1 MRFAFRFNP
10 SSLVLYRAGISCDGS
25 LILIKTTQVK
35 LNTWDGSALILPV
48 LLFITYFLNDLS
60 SLSGRRVKFKCLIFH
75 FFSLGKFKYNN
86 FRSLKHVK

>member
-48 LLFITYFLNDLS
+48 LLFITYFLNYLS
-60 SLSGRRVKFKCLIFH
+60 SHLFIFYCNIVPEPVYSGRLQ
-75 FFSLGKFKYNN
+75 
-86 FRSLKHVK
+86 